1 MRDLQTMVFNSVDD
15 LILSLP
21 KTEQVLMKKLRSL
34 ILECLPKAIEKIN
47 YGVPFY
53 VHNRMIC
60 FIWPPSIRWGP
71 RKEPVKELR
80 VTLGFCQ
87 GNLMANDDGVLLS
100 EGRKQ
105 VYCMYFSSLKEINE
119 DQIRALLFEAELI
132 DDHFRKKKIVIRKN
146 KSRG

>member
-1 MRDLQTMVFNSVDD
+1 MKYTSVDD
-15 LILSLP
+15 LIPSLP
-21 KTEQVLMKKLRSL
+21 KPEQVIMTKLRSL
-34 ILECLPKAIEKIN
+34 ILNCLPKATEKIT

-53 VHNRMIC
+53 THNRMIC

-87 GNLMANDDGVLLS
+87 GNLMSNEDGALLS

-105 VYCMYFSSLKEINE
+105 VYYMYFSSLKEINDE
-119 DQIRALLFEAELI
+119 QIRALLFEAEMI
-132 DDHFRKKKIVIRKN
+132 DDGFKKNKRITPKKI
-146 KSRG
+146 SRR